1 MNIDKLDEAFT
12 GQPITAADVFAA
24 IVVLIVALACAWFVG
39 RLLRRYFGR
48 PGNESD
54 QMAKLLGRIGQWS
67 VAALGLAWAL
77 NIVGL
82 EMGGVSFFILAAL
95 IIAALAIR
103 PIAESFAI
111 SVAIASRPAFGV
123 GDEIGVEGVVG
134 EVLEVTERSVV
145 VRRRDGARVHIPNAD
160 MISERVTVFST
171 EAERRS
177 IIDVR
182 LAYDTDIETADQVI
196 RAALSDVDGL
206 NRIGSIRATSLDDC
220 VELSIR
226 FWHAS
231 SIDAAIGTSDA
242 VVRALHRALREAGIH
257 RAPSLEV
264 ALVEPV
270 LPGGTT
276 LALPDVAATHDDET
290 GKGDQHDG
298 TGRRDRTDHDR

>member
-1 MNIDKLDEAFT
+1 M
-12 GQPITAADVFAA
+12 
-24 IVVLIVALACAWFVG
+24 LIVALGCAWFVG

-67 VAALGLAWAL
+67 IAALGLAWAL

-95 IIAALAIR
+95 IIVALAIR

-111 SVAIASRPAFGV
+111 SVAIASRPAFGI

-226 FWHAS
+226 FWHDVEHRRSHRNERRRGSSSAS
-231 SIDAAIGTSDA
+231 GAPRSGDPSST
-242 VVRALHRALREAGIH
+242 VVGGRPCRARTPRGHHFGATQSRAD
-257 RAPSLEV
+257 
-264 ALVEPV
+264 
-270 LPGGTT
+270 T
-276 LALPDVAATHDDET
+276 
-290 GKGDQHDG
+290 Q
-298 TGRRDRTDHDR
+298 

>member
-1 MNIDKLDEAFT
+1 MNIDQLDEAFT

-24 IVVLIVALACAWFVG
+24 IVVLIVAFGCAWFLG

-67 VAALGLAWAL
+67 IGALGLAWAL

-95 IIAALAIR
+95 IIVALAIK

-171 EAERRS
+171 DAERRS
-177 IIDVR
+177 TIDVR
-182 LAYDTDIETADQVI
+182 LAYHTDIETADQVI
-196 RAALSDVDGL
+196 REALSDIDGL
-206 NRIGSIRATSLDDC
+206 IRIGSIRATSLNDC

-226 FWHAS
+226 FWHDS
-231 SIDAAIGTSDA
+231 SIDAAIGTCDA
-242 VVRALHRALREAGIH
+242 VVRALHRAFPEAGIH

-270 LPGGTT
+270 LHRSAFKG
-276 LALPDVAATHDDET
+276 LPDVAPARDDDIAIRDQEP
-290 GKGDQHDG
+290 GDSP
-298 TGRRDRTDHDR
+298 